1 MAENKLKT
9 ALREVASAEFAE
21 IPGNEREINHSFS
34 DDFLRRM
41 DKLTHAQQS
50 RFWRMTNTVPKRVAA
65 VAAAFLL
72 IALTAC
78 SIPSVRAAATKFI
91 RETFDSYVHFFT
103 EKSERRQITEHYR
116 LTELPDGYAE
126 EIVVKNDSCCISFYQ
141 NEEGDRII
149 FAQSVTEDF
158 AIDVDNENGKHSQ
171 IDLSGTDVSIYE
183 SAGVM
188 VAVWL
193 HNQYAFNLTVYGDC
207 GIDLMI
213 KLIDSVQRQ

>member
-9 ALREVASAEFAE
+9 ALREVVSAEFAE
-21 IPGNEREINHSFS
+21 IPGNEREKNHSFS

-103 EKSERRQITEHYR
+103 EKSERRQITEYYR

-126 EIVVKNDSCCISFYQ
+126 EIVVKMTPVVFP
-141 NEEGDRII
+141 
-149 FAQSVTEDF
+149 
-158 AIDVDNENGKHSQ
+158 
-171 IDLSGTDVSIYE
+171 SIKMRRE
-183 SAGVM
+183 IGSSLRKA
-188 VAVWL
+188 
-193 HNQYAFNLTVYGDC
+193 
-207 GIDLMI
+207 
-213 KLIDSVQRQ
+213 

>member
-9 ALREVASAEFAE
+9 ALREVVSTEFAE
-21 IPGNEREINHSFS
+21 IPRNEREINHSFS

-41 DKLTHAQQS
+41 DKLTHAQRS

-141 NEEGDRII
+141 NEAGDRII
-149 FAQSVTEDF
+149 FAQSVTEDLVGRLQQMNIFGSFRELLAGLEVVGNDVNMLPMWPHDDYCFGGPSLLIRGANF
-158 AIDVDNENGKHSQ
+158 A
-171 IDLSGTDVSIYE
+171 
-183 SAGVM
+183 M
-188 VAVWL
+188 
-193 HNQYAFNLTVYGDC
+193 
-207 GIDLMI
+207 
-213 KLIDSVQRQ
+213 

>member
-9 ALREVASAEFAE
+9 ALREVVSTEFAE
-21 IPGNEREINHSFS
+21 IPRNEREINHSFS

-41 DKLTHAQQS
+41 DKLTHAQRS

-141 NEEGDRII
+141 NEAGDRII
-149 FAQSVTEDF
+149 FAQSVT
-158 AIDVDNENGKHSQ
+158 
-171 IDLSGTDVSIYE
+171 
-183 SAGVM
+183 
-188 VAVWL
+188 
-193 HNQYAFNLTVYGDC
+193 GDETNATQ
-207 GIDLMI
+207 
-213 KLIDSVQRQ
+213 KV